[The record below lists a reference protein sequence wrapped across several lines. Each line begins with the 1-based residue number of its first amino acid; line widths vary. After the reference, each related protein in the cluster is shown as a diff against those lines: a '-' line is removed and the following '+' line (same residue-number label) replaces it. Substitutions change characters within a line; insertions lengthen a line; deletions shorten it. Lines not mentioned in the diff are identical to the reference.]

1 MKLNWVDI
9 HDMRKA
15 IKASV
20 NDIFETNDFL
30 SKGYEP
36 RPMLSLNMT
45 KIPAKFIN
53 EYISI
58 EPEMDF
64 NSSRRYNGDIFV
76 DVTIRRPNPSPKQPI
91 FICSVKIEGDL
102 NHCKK
107 RLRRAIRYGLREMMF
122 HRLCLTGKVVSLS
135 DMGAGESKN
144 NAYQNWLDEGSP
156 KEGQAFNEL
165 DYLHN
170 MYIQSGMPLRNTRV
184 FII

>member
-20 NDIFETNDFL
+20 NDIFETNNFL

-53 EYISI
+53 EYIST

-91 FICSVKIEGDL
+91 FICSVKIEGDI
-102 NHCKK
+102 NYCKK
-107 RLRRAIRYGLREMMF
+107 RLRRAIRHGLRDMMF
-122 HRLCLTGKVVSLS
+122 QRLCLTGKVVSLS
-135 DMGAGESKN
+135 GVNPDESN
-144 NAYQNWLDEGSP
+144 VYQNWLDEGSP
-156 KEGQAFNEL
+156 KEGHTFNEL
-165 DYLHN
+165 EYLRN
-170 MYIQSGMPLRNTRV
+170 MYMQSGMPLRNTRV